1 MPSMLRLAL
10 LLGLLA
16 AATVCSPASARADD
30 APKAKAAEQL
40 PAKPADEGADADE
53 PDVSITH
60 GAVTIDGVEV
70 PYTATAGKFV
80 QRDEAGKPK
89 AEVFFVYYARRDP
102 AKTPAPE
109 VDVVTAI
116 VRAVQGEDDKET
128 TPGVPAGV
136 DTKRPI
142 TFCFNGGPGASS
154 VWLHLG
160 MLGPRRVKLPAEAVT
175 PRPPY
180 EVVDNPFSL
189 LDVTDL
195 VFVDPVGTG
204 FSRPAEGEKNGQFTG
219 YKKDLSSI
227 GKFVHD
233 FVTKHD
239 RWESPKFLLGESYGG
254 LRVAGLSGE
263 LQQRYGMYLNGVVMV
278 SAVVDFTTLDFASNN
293 DLPYVLF
300 LPGYAATAWK
310 HKALAQDLLAKP
322 LEAVVAEATEFAYG
336 PYADALLRGAS
347 LPADHRKQ
355 VAERYAR
362 LTGLPLDYA
371 EGANLRV
378 SQSRFAKQLLRER
391 DQVVGRFDGRYVGLA
406 RDPIAEK
413 QEYDPSFTAVLGA
426 FTGAMNGYLADE
438 LDYRDEL
445 VYEVL
450 TGAVHPWSYEPFVNR
465 YVTAGDTLR
474 QAMLDNPHLHTLAAC
489 GYYDLATPAT
499 AMEHTRDHTML
510 EPALRERFTTTYY
523 EAGHMMYLHEPSL
536 VKLRKDLL
544 EFYRRA
550 TP

>member
-1 MPSMLRLAL
+1 MLLIL
-10 LLGLLA
+10 LTLA
-16 AATVCSPASARADD
+16 AIGQAPRGLADSGSEAAAKPTPGAEKDVAKDGNAEHDIDD
-30 APKAKAAEQL
+30 AKESKE
-40 PAKPADEGADADE
+40 ADPDE
-53 PDVSITH
+53 PRVSITH
-60 GAVTIDGVEV
+60 GSVTIDGVEFH
-70 PYTATAGKFV
+70 YTASAGKFV
-80 QRDEAGKPK
+80 QRDERGEPK
-89 AEVFFVYYARRDP
+89 AEVFFTSYTKRDP
-102 AKTPAPE
+102 AEEAVAGQPTK
-109 VDVVTAI
+109 VDP
-116 VRAVQGEDDKET
+116 R
-128 TPGVPAGV
+128 
-136 DTKRPI
+136 RPI

-160 MLGPRRVKLPAEAVT
+160 MLGPRRVRVPDDATT

-204 FSRPAEGEKNGQFTG
+204 YSRPAEGEKNGQFNG
-219 YKKDLSSI
+219 YKKDLLSV

-233 FVTKHD
+233 FVTKHK

-278 SAVVDFTTLDFASNN
+278 SAVVDFATLDFASNN
-293 DLPYVLF
+293 DLPYILF
-300 LPGYAATAWK
+300 LPGYTATAWK
-310 HKALAQDLLAKP
+310 HKALADDLLAKP

-347 LPADHRKQ
+347 LPEGDRRRV
-355 VAERYAR
+355 VAEYCR
-362 LTGLPLDYA
+362 LTGLSPSYA
-371 EGANLRV
+371 DGANVRV
-378 SQSRFAKQLLRER
+378 SLPRFAKELLRSR
-391 DQVVGRFDGRYVGLA
+391 DQVVGRFDSRYVGMS
-406 RDPIAEK
+406 RDPIAER
-413 QEYDPSFTAVLGA
+413 QDYDPSFTAILGA

-438 LDYRDEL
+438 LDYQDEL

-510 EPALRERFTTTYY
+510 EPALRDRFALTYY

-544 EFYRRA
+544 EFYKKA
-550 TP
+550 SP

>member
-1 MPSMLRLAL
+1 MKLPTRSMRWILLVFALVLPEPCALAD
-10 LLGLLA
+10 
-16 AATVCSPASARADD
+16 SES
-30 APKAKAAEQL
+30 E
-40 PAKPADEGADADE
+40 PAKKTAAPVENGSKGGAEESAAPDGSKNDPKEQREEDPDE
-53 PDVSITH
+53 PLVSITH
-60 GAVTIDGVEV
+60 GAVTIDGVEIH
-70 PYTATAGKFV
+70 YTASAGKFV
-80 QRDEAGKPK
+80 QRDERGEPK
-89 AEVFFVYYARRDP
+89 AEVFFTSYTKRDP
-102 AKTPAPE
+102 AEEAVAGQPTK
-109 VDVVTAI
+109 VDP
-116 VRAVQGEDDKET
+116 R
-128 TPGVPAGV
+128 
-136 DTKRPI
+136 RPI

-160 MLGPRRVKLPAEAVT
+160 MLGPRRVRLPDDATT

-180 EVVDNPFSL
+180 EVIDNPFSL
-189 LDVTDL
+189 LDITDL

-204 FSRPAEGEKNGQFTG
+204 FSRPLEGEKNGQFHG
-219 YKKDLSSI
+219 YKKDLLSV

-233 FVTKHD
+233 FVTKHK

-278 SAVVDFTTLDFASNN
+278 SAVVDFSTLDFASNN

-310 HKALAQDLLAKP
+310 HKALADDLLAKP
-322 LEAVVAEATEFAYG
+322 LETVVAEATAFAYG

-347 LPADHRKQ
+347 LPE
-355 VAERYAR
+355 AEREKVTAEFCR
-362 LTGLPLDYA
+362 LTGLSPTYA
-371 EGANLRV
+371 QGANLRV
-378 SQSRFAKQLLRER
+378 SLSRFAKELLRPR
-391 DQVVGRFDGRYVGLA
+391 DQVVGRFDSRYAGLA
-406 RDPIAEK
+406 RDPIAER
-413 QEYDPSFTAVLGA
+413 QDYDPSFTAVLGA

-438 LDYRDEL
+438 LDYQDEL

-510 EPALRERFTTTYY
+510 EPALRDRFQTTYY

-544 EFYRRA
+544 EFYKKA
-550 TP
+550 SP